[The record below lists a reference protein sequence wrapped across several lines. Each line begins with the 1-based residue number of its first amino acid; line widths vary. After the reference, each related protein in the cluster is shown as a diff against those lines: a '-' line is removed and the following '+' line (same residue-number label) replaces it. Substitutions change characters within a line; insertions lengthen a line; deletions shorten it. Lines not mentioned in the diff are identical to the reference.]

1 MDSVSPAIEELVRRM
16 ATDDRQA
23 FARFFSHYH
32 GRLLKFALLYVRSR
46 ELAEEAVSD
55 VFLKLWQKRT
65 TLVEV
70 HNLNSYLYIAVKN
83 QALNYL
89 QKVGNQPGVSLDEVP
104 MALTVELMTPERE
117 LLTAELQ
124 AEIQRAVEKLP
135 PQCKIIFRLIREDG
149 LKYKE
154 VAEIMGISVKTI
166 EVQMGIA
173 IKKISVELQQ
183 HLQMRSSASAS
194 AANRILRIALAAFP
208 FLLEA
213 AASRA

>member
-1 MDSVSPAIEELVRRM
+1 M
-16 ATDDRQA
+16 AADDRQA
-23 FARFFSHYH
+23 FALFFTRYH
-32 GRLLKFALLYVRSR
+32 GKLVTFATLYVRSR

-55 VFLKLWQKRT
+55 VFLKLWQKRVA
-65 TLVEV
+65 LVEV
-70 HNLNSYLYIAVKN
+70 KNINSYLYIAVKN

-89 QKVGNQPGVSLDEVP
+89 QKAENQPGLSLDEVP

-117 LLTAELQ
+117 LLNSELQ

-154 VAEIMGISVKTI
+154 VAEIMGISIKTI

-173 IKKISVELQQ
+173 IKKISVELQDY
-183 HLQMRSSASAS
+183 LRMRSSASAS
-194 AANRILRIALAAFP
+194 AANRVMRIALS
-208 FLLEA
+208 LLPLLLSA
-213 AASRA
+213 

>member
-1 MDSVSPAIEELVRRM
+1 MDSASFPTEELVRRM

-23 FARFFSHYH
+23 FAQFFSHYH
-32 GRLLKFALLYVRSR
+32 ARLLKFAMLYVRSR

-55 VFLKLWQKRT
+55 VFLKLWQKRVA
-65 TLVEV
+65 LVAV
-70 HNLNSYLYIAVKN
+70 QNINSYLYIAVKN

-89 QKVGNQPGVSLDEVP
+89 QKAGNQPGMSLDEVP
-104 MALTVELMTPERE
+104 VALTVELMTPERE

-135 PQCKIIFRLIREDG
+135 PQCKIIFKLIREDG

-173 IKKISVELQQ
+173 IKKISAELQQ

-194 AANRILRIALAAFP
+194 AANRVLRVALAAFP
-208 FLLEA
+208 LLLGVGT
-213 AASRA
+213 SGV

>member
-1 MDSVSPAIEELVRRM
+1 MAAATPATEELVQRM
-16 ATDDRQA
+16 AADDRQA
-23 FARFFSHYH
+23 FALFFTRYH
-32 GRLLKFALLYVRSR
+32 GKLVTFATLYVRSR

-70 HNLNSYLYIAVKN
+70 KNINSYLYIAVKN

-89 QKVGNQPGVSLDEVP
+89 QKAENQPGLSLDEVP

-117 LLTAELQ
+117 LLTSELQ
-124 AEIQRAVEKLP
+124 AEIQRAVDKLP

-154 VAEIMGISVKTI
+154 VADIMGISVKTI

-173 IKKISVELQQ
+173 IKKISVELQD
-183 HLQMRSSASAS
+183 HLRMRSSASAS
-194 AANRILRIALAAFP
+194 AANRVLRIALS
-208 FLLEA
+208 LLPLLSGA
-213 AASRA
+213 LG